1 MKFAHMSDIHLGF
14 QKQENLQRIEQTIF
28 EKALDECIKRKVD
41 FILMSGDLFHV
52 NIPEMRVQKFAFS
65 KFKQVSEHGIP
76 IYAVYGSHDFS
87 PVSNSVID
95 LLNEIGYITKVTR
108 TLESDN
114 KIILDFVKDPKTGVK
129 ITGFPGLKAGK
140 DEIYYQN
147 LDRETLESEP
157 GFKIFL
163 FHGGIKEL
171 KTETG
176 VETDFM
182 PLSSLPKGFD
192 YYAGGHMHSHLHQEY
207 KDYDH
212 VVYSGT
218 IFSGYH
224 TDLEENAKGKKR
236 GIVFVE
242 FEDKIKNIEFFPI
255 ENTEYELIEIDADLK
270 RASTINLE
278 LLEQIKKIEPKN
290 KIVIIKVYGELSEGK
305 TTDIDFTKIKEE
317 LIQKQVLDIK
327 INRNHL
333 TSKEYKIIKAAG
345 IGKDEIEINI
355 FKENIG
361 EIRIDQKEIIGKEGV
376 EIAKKLL
383 KEITQPILIN
393 EKIHDYETRIEQ
405 SAIEL
410 LGLRIKDDSNL
421 N

>member
-1 MKFAHMSDIHLGF
+1 MSDIHLGF
-14 QKQENLQRIEQTIF
+14 QKQDNLQKIEQDIF
-28 EKALDECIKRKVD
+28 EKALEECIQRKVD

-65 KFKQVSEHGIP
+65 KFKQVSEYGIP

-95 LLNEIGYITKVTR
+95 LLNEIGYITKVTK
-108 TLESDN
+108 TLESND
-114 KIILDFVKDPKTGVK
+114 KIILDFIKDPKTGVK
-129 ITGFPGLKAGK
+129 IAGFPGLKAGK

-147 LDRETLESEP
+147 LDRNALESEP

-171 KTETG
+171 KTENGT
-176 VETDFM
+176 ETDYM
-182 PLSSLPKGFD
+182 PLSSLPRGFD
-192 YYAGGHMHSHLHQEY
+192 YYAGGHIHSYLHQEY

-212 VVYSGT
+212 VVYPGT
-218 IFSGYH
+218 VFSGYH
-224 TDLEENAKGKKR
+224 SDLEENAKGRKC

-242 FEDKIKNIEFFPI
+242 FEDKIKSVEFFPI
-255 ENTEYELIEIDADLK
+255 ENVQYELIEIDADLK
-270 RASTINLE
+270 RASTINIE
-278 LLEQIKKIEPKN
+278 LLERIKEIDPKN
-290 KIVIIKVYGELSEGK
+290 KIIIIKVYGELSEGK

-317 LIQKQVLDIK
+317 LIQKQALDIK

-333 TSKEYKIIKAAG
+333 TSKEYMITKAVG
-345 IGKDEIEINI
+345 VGKDEIEMNV

-361 EIRIDQKEIIGKEGV
+361 EVRIDQKEILGEDGV

-383 KEITQPILIN
+383 KEITHPILIN
-393 EKIHDYETRIEQ
+393 EKVQDYKIRIEQ

-410 LGLRIKDDSNL
+410 LGLRIKDDSDIN
-421 N
+421 

>member
-1 MKFAHMSDIHLGF
+1 MSDIHLGF
-14 QKQENLQRIEQTIF
+14 QKQENLQKIEQAIF
-28 EKALDECIKRKVD
+28 ETAIDECIKRKVD
-41 FILMSGDLFHV
+41 FILIPGDLFHV

-76 IYAVYGSHDFS
+76 IYVVYGSHDFS

-95 LLNEIGYITKVTR
+95 LLNEIGYITKVTK
-108 TLESDN
+108 TLESDE
-114 KIILDFVKDPKTGVK
+114 KIILDFVKDSKTGVK

-147 LDRETLESEP
+147 LDRESLEKEP

-171 KTETG
+171 KTENE
-176 VETDFM
+176 VEMDFM

-192 YYAGGHMHSHLHQEY
+192 YYAGGHMHSYLHQEY
-207 KDYDH
+207 KDYAH
-212 VVYSGT
+212 VIYPGT

-224 TDLEENAKGKKR
+224 ADLEENAKGRKC

-242 FEDKIKNIEFFPI
+242 FEDKIKKIEFFPI
-255 ENTEYELIEIDADLK
+255 ENVEYELVEIDADLK
-270 RASTINLE
+270 RASTVNSE
-278 LLEQIKKIEPKN
+278 LSEQIKKINPKN
-290 KIVIIKVYGELSEGK
+290 KIVIIKVHGELSEGK
-305 TTDIDFTKIKEE
+305 TTDIDFTSIKEK
-317 LIQKQVLDIK
+317 LIQSQVLDIK

-333 TSKEYKIIKAAG
+333 TSKEYTITKA
-345 IGKDEIEINI
+345 IGTGKEEIELNV

-361 EIRIDQKEIIGKEGV
+361 EVRVDQKEILGNDGV
-376 EIAKKLL
+376 QVAKKLL
-383 KEITQPILIN
+383 REITQPILIN
-393 EKIHDYETRIEQ
+393 EKIQDYKTRIEQ

-410 LGLRIKDDSNL
+410 LGLRIKDDSDIN
-421 N
+421 